1 MTQQKRGL
9 QKAAAVSISVL
20 FHIGVFMLL
29 FRLSFGLDGFWPF
42 FWTPVVA
49 AVYFVL
55 AGNLFSRRLG
65 LSRWL
70 LWAAMNV
77 IGGLGGWILLAA
89 SFPLILFN
97 GFVLF
102 LLIPAAVIS
111 AIVWGVVGIGFWCV
125 YFFKRRSDGG
135 GTL

>member
-70 LWAAMNV
+70 LWAAMNG
-77 IGGLGGWILLAA
+77 IGGLCSWILFMACVPAL
-89 SFPLILFN
+89 LFN
-97 GFVLF
+97 GFILI
-102 LLIPAAVIS
+102 LLVPSAVGF
-111 AIVWGVVGIGFWCV
+111 AIVWGVVGIGFLCV
-125 YFFKRRSDGG
+125 GLFQRRSNADG
-135 GTL
+135 TR